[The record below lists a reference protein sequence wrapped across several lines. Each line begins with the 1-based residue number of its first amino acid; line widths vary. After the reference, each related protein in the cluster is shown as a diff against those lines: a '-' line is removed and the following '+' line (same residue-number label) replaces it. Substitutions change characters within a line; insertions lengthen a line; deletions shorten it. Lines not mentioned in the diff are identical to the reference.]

1 MVSSEFDVVVWF
13 SICLCYVLFSS
24 SIHWFRWK
32 VSDLII
38 RSDNLWKTCDSS
50 FQTFC
55 PLEFVEFP
63 LWGRKKKDQN
73 ATSFVPFILWMFF
86 KLAKIV
92 CIFKKVLYKYRFS
105 EQCRYL
111 FVSTLLIWSTKYST
125 MSVRLQGHQSVQV
138 GSTRNHCGAHES
150 DSKTAHHK
158 GNYRN
163 Y

>member
-1 MVSSEFDVVVWF
+1 MVSSEFYIVVWF

-38 RSDNLWKTCDSS
+38 WSDNLWKTRDSS

-63 LWGRKKKDQN
+63 LWGRKKKTKMRQVLCHLSCGCSLN
-73 ATSFVPFILWMFF
+73 EL
-86 KLAKIV
+86 KLYA
-92 CIFKKVLYKYRFS
+92 CSKKCSINKDS
-105 EQCRYL
+105 QRYL

-138 GSTRNHCGAHES
+138 GSMRNHCGAHES
-150 DSKTAHHK
+150 DNKTTHHK